1 MRLDLLAAL
10 SGAMIAVQARVNG
23 ELSHQLNNGLQAAF
37 VSFGSGLLI
46 ILLITPFSSQIKEG
60 IVNLRAAVK
69 NKEIARWKLL
79 AGALGGSFVAIQTQI
94 VPLIGVAIYSVASIA
109 GQTAMSLIVDRIG
122 LTGGGKKLISPRRVL
137 AAVLTVIAVLV
148 SVWDRIDANNLS
160 MFAVTAGGIAG
171 AIVGVQRALNGQIN
185 EYSHQSFTTSLLN
198 FITGTSFLMILIAI
212 GLVIGRNE
220 LSPLPSNPWWIYT
233 GGVIG
238 VIYIAFTST
247 IVQHLGVLTFTLFS
261 VGGQLVGSLVI
272 DLVSPTKG
280 VSVSAYLVTGIF
292 MTYAGVIG
300 VIYIAFISTIVQHLG
315 VLTFT
320 LFSVGGQL
328 ISSLIIDFVSPTNGV
343 RVSYYLIT
351 GIAMTYLGVIA
362 GGVGSSRVKKP
373 QKQ

>member
-10 SGAMIAVQARVNG
+10 SGAMIALQARANG
-23 ELSHQLNNGLQAAF
+23 ELSHRLNNGLQAAL

-46 ILLITPFSSQIKEG
+46 IFVITLFNSTIKEG
-60 IVNLRAAVK
+60 IKNLRTAVA
-69 NKEIARWKLL
+69 NKEIARWKLF

-109 GQTAMSLIVDRIG
+109 GQTAMSLVVDRIG

-137 AAVLTVIAVLV
+137 AAFLTVLAVLV

-171 AIVGVQRALNGQIN
+171 AIVGIQRALNGQIN
-185 EYSHQSFTTSLLN
+185 EHSHQSFTTSLLN
-198 FITGTSFLMILIAI
+198 FITGTSFLLILIVA
-212 GLVIGRNE
+212 GLILGRNE
-220 LSPLPSNPWWIYT
+220 LSPLPNGPWWIYT

-261 VGGQLVGSLVI
+261 VGGQLVGSLII
-272 DLVSPTKG
+272 DLVSPTDG
-280 VSVSAYLVTGIF
+280 VSVSAYLVTGII
-292 MTYAGVIG
+292 MTYA
-300 VIYIAFISTIVQHLG
+300 
-315 VLTFT
+315 
-320 LFSVGGQL
+320 
-328 ISSLIIDFVSPTNGV
+328 
-343 RVSYYLIT
+343 
-351 GIAMTYLGVIA
+351 GVIA

>member
-10 SGAMIAVQARVNG
+10 SGAMIALQARANG
-23 ELSHQLNNGLQAAF
+23 ELSHRLNNGLQAAL
-37 VSFGSGLLI
+37 VSFSSGLLI
-46 ILLITPFSSQIKEG
+46 IFVITLFNSQIKDG
-60 IVNLRAAVK
+60 IKNLRTAVS
-69 NKEIARWKLL
+69 NKEIARWKLF

-137 AAVLTVIAVLV
+137 AAVLTVLAVLV
-148 SVWDRIDANNLS
+148 SVWDRIDADNLS
-160 MFAVTAGGIAG
+160 MVAVTAGGIAG

-185 EYSHQSFTTSLLN
+185 EHSHQSFTTSLLN
-198 FITGTSFLMILIAI
+198 FATGTTFLLILICA
-212 GLVIGRNE
+212 GLILGRNE
-220 LSPLPSNPWWIYT
+220 LSPLPSGPWWIYT

-261 VGGQLVGSLVI
+261 VGGQLVGSLII

-280 VSVSAYLVTGIF
+280 VSVSAYLVTGIV
-292 MTYAGVIG
+292 MTYA
-300 VIYIAFISTIVQHLG
+300 
-315 VLTFT
+315 
-320 LFSVGGQL
+320 
-328 ISSLIIDFVSPTNGV
+328 
-343 RVSYYLIT
+343 
-351 GIAMTYLGVIA
+351 GVIA

-373 QKQ
+373 QRL